1 MKPMCFRTRAAA
13 LLLPILTLAGCAVD
27 PYTRDGVWRPSA
39 VNDTNLRAM
48 VADPRDLQQGV
59 GEPGANGALA
69 AAAVQRLLEDRVRPL
84 PSTNIGGAAG
94 GAGGG
99 SSGGAGSGGS

>member
-1 MKPMCFRTRAAA
+1 MSLMSFRPRTAT
-13 LLLPILTLAGCAVD
+13 LLLPILALTGCALD

-48 VADPRDLQQGV
+48 IADPRDLQQGV
-59 GEPGANGALA
+59 GEPGANAPLA

-84 PSTNIGGAAG
+84 PSSSSNGGASG
-94 GAGGG
+94 SGGG
-99 SSGGAGSGGS
+99 SSGGAGAGSN